1 MSLTLDPTSTLPE
14 GEAAPDGDARFEFV
28 IGAVAAV
35 GFFGLLGGWA
45 ALAPLDAA
53 SVASGVVVVSGHRQT
68 VQSLDGGVAA
78 TLLVREGDR
87 VKAGQVLLR
96 LAAADARA
104 NERGLAS
111 RVIYRQ
117 AEVARLQAE
126 QAGGAVVRPPAEFT
140 DYSGANRADADA
152 ALRAEQAELT
162 ADLTERRTRHG
173 VMAARVSE
181 TRDEL
186 DGYQRQFEANR
197 RQHSLNDAELQ
208 GLRELAAQGYAP
220 QTRVRAAERT
230 AASLEGDS
238 GAQQAEMAKLQ
249 ASMGETRMQVA
260 ADDSTRVQQ
269 TADELRKAQADLQTL
284 APQWRAAREQVARAD
299 VRAPAD
305 GVVVGLAVNTVGAV
319 VAPGARLMEI
329 VPDRAE
335 LVIEAEV
342 APKDAAALRVGQV
355 SQIRFG
361 AASGRAVPAVKG
373 TVRRISADSFV
384 NEKSGRAFYTAEVAV
399 APEDAAALERAAG
412 GEGAL
417 KPGQPAQV
425 VIPLRRR
432 SALQYWLEPLSQ
444 TLWRSFRQS

>member
-1 MSLTLDPTSTLPE
+1 MSLLFAPPASALGTD
-14 GEAAPDGDARFEFV
+14 AAPDGDARPEYLV
-28 IGAVAAV
+28 GAVTAL

-53 SVASGVVVVSGHRQT
+53 SVASGVVIVSGHRQT

-78 TLLVREGDR
+78 ALLVREGDR

-126 QAGGAVVRPPAEFT
+126 QAGGALVRAPAEFAG
-140 DYSGANRADADA
+140 YSGADRSDAEA

-173 VMAARVSE
+173 VMAARVDE

-186 DGYQRQFEANR
+186 DGYRRQLEANG
-197 RQHSLNDAELQ
+197 RQHALNEAELQ

-220 QTRVRAAERT
+220 LTRVRAAERT
-230 AASLEGDS
+230 AASLEGDG
-238 GAQQAEMAKLQ
+238 GAQRAEMAKLQ
-249 ASMGETRMQVA
+249 ASIGETRMQLA

-269 TADELRKAQADLQTL
+269 AADELRKAQADLQTL
-284 APQWRAAREQVARAD
+284 TPQWRAAREQVARAD
-299 VRAPAD
+299 IRAPAD

-319 VAPGARLMEI
+319 IASGARLMEI

-335 LVIEAEV
+335 LVIEAQV
-342 APKDAAALRVGQV
+342 DPKAAAGLKVGQT
-355 SQIRFG
+355 SQIRFP
-361 AASGRAVPAVKG
+361 AATGRSVPSVTG
-373 TVRRISADSFV
+373 IVRRLSADSFIS
-384 NEKSGRAFYTAEVAV
+384 ETSGRAFYTADVAI
-399 APEDAAALERAAG
+399 APAAAAALERAAG
-412 GEGAL
+412 EGAFR
-417 KPGQPAQV
+417 PGQPAQIM
-425 VIPLRRR
+425 IPTRRR